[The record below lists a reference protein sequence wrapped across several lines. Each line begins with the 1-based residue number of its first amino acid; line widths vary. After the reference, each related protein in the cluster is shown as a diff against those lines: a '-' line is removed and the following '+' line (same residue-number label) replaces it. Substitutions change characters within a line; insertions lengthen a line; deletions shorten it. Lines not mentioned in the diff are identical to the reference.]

1 VPNQSV
7 AQRDGDQDRLRTSA
21 PAPRHGGEVPKTEGA
36 AQGWGKR
43 RVWFALLLAALAI
56 LVAQQ
61 IDGSVGRIEI
71 PGQPAY
77 AVSAVHTQSDAQRA
91 WCVWNNYTLRPGNAA
106 SSDPARLIAGRVSAC
121 LARLGAGTAQAFGD
135 VTARLLVWTYI
146 GLDLLFTMVLLWVL
160 VHMARKWAPDTR
172 GETNEQVLRDSVK
185 GPLPYILGAL
195 VLLGTLAE
203 TVAHGLLAD
212 SGSSSWWIGVAGNTL
227 QFSSYVRWVP
237 MAALALIVLVLAVD
251 PHVDHSAR
259 GWLRLEDSSLS
270 YLADVRKVA
279 ARLRLQIALTVV
291 LTLPLLGLGVDQAP
305 DLLLRTLD
313 LDGSPRRFWLGL
325 LGLVVTLLSLAV
337 LSLLLWRSVHR
348 TLTEWRLEDDAE
360 PRAHGKT
367 ADNAWSTLHPR
378 LVLASGVIL
387 VAAAFGWPGW
397 RPVGGLGIVLL
408 ATSFLSLV
416 AGTKPWQWNETA
428 IPGETLTALQAS
440 IAQRNEKSA
449 EVVVNRAARYAR
461 WVAAVPVAVVGI
473 ELARVSTPALLVDG
487 SWRFGLLLILGV
499 GLLVLA
505 AATPTLLA
513 SGPLRGIFQRRSAY
527 PALGGVTATA
537 WVLATLPPTHLGFP
551 AVVGALGATLLFIG
565 AVLVSLTE
573 LQRWA
578 DMTVPPAGLRRLRLR
593 RVPVFLGLLLWL
605 VIGNSID
612 TLGMH
617 QVRLQTVDK
626 AAQSLTPQQ
635 AFETWMADNCVGR
648 PDAPPGD
655 IPMVFVASSGGGI
668 RAAYWTAAVLDKLFP
683 LGKPANG
690 CHVPAASRVFAV
702 SGISGGSLGV
712 VSWLSSAE
720 SHGPLP
726 WYQRPALDGPD
737 PTSAAPWYEATLGI
751 DHVSAVFSW
760 MLYVDTP
767 RAFLGFPGD
776 DRAAVLEESWEDGD
790 AALTQNFLEN
800 YQSVLGNNRGWVPLA
815 LLDGAAEES
824 GCQEITSPLQL
835 DTFGAVTPDNG
846 RAVDPLACMAI
857 PSDTTANYKAA
868 PAPQTTNMVGNYIC
882 TSGGRPEDVR
892 RSTAALLSARFPYV
906 TPSGRM
912 ANCYDN
918 QINTYVIDGGY
929 ADGTGSLAAVNLYRQ
944 VKPRIDQYNL
954 TAGDGHHIRPIFVQ
968 IDNGYLSQA
977 SGTPPSRPLE
987 LLVPPLGKLNAGQ
1000 AAENSTSQLA
1010 FSVFGGAEFYARMA
1024 DIPQPGVEAPLGW
1037 ALSTSAR
1044 DDLAA
1049 QADRVTCRTNL
1060 PASLAWLSAMDANC
1074 GP

>member
-1 VPNQSV
+1 
-7 AQRDGDQDRLRTSA
+7 
-21 PAPRHGGEVPKTEGA
+21 VPKTGSA
-36 AQGWGKR
+36 VPWRGKR
-43 RVWFALLLAALAI
+43 RVWFTLLLAALAV

-61 IDGSVGRIEI
+61 IDGSVGRIEVR
-71 PGQPAY
+71 GQPAY
-77 AVSAVHTQSDAQRA
+77 AVSAVHNQSDAQRA
-91 WCVWNNYTLRPGNAA
+91 WCVWNNYTLRPGNATG
-106 SSDPARLIAGRVSAC
+106 SDPAQLIAGRVSDC
-121 LARLGAGTAQAFGD
+121 VARLNAGTAQASGD
-135 VTARLLVWTYI
+135 FTARMLVWTYI
-146 GLDLLFTMVLLWVL
+146 GLDLLFTLVLLLVL
-160 VHMARKWAPDTR
+160 VYIARRWAREMQDDAIGQALRNSAR
-172 GETNEQVLRDSVK
+172 GK
-185 GPLPYILGAL
+185 LPYSLGAL
-195 VLLGTLAE
+195 TVLGTIAE

-212 SGSSSWWIGVAGNTL
+212 SGSSSWWIGAAGNTL

-237 MAALALIVLVLAVD
+237 MAALATIVLVLAVA
-251 PHVDHSAR
+251 PHVESANE
-259 GWLRLEDSSLS
+259 RLQLGDTSLT
-270 YLADVRKVA
+270 YLSDVRSVA

-291 LTLPLLGLGVDQAP
+291 LILPLLGLGVDQAP

-313 LDGSPRRFWLGL
+313 LDGSRRRFWLGL
-325 LGLVVTLLSLAV
+325 LGLVLTLLSLAV

-348 TLTEWRLEDDAE
+348 TLTEWRLDDDAA
-360 PRAHGKT
+360 PRARGKPA
-367 ADNAWSTLHPR
+367 ADAQSTHHPR
-378 LVLASGVIL
+378 LVLATGVIL

-397 RPVGGLGIVLL
+397 RPLGGLGIVLL

-416 AGTKPWQWNETA
+416 ARTNPWDWNEAAPAGAPAVGADEPDDLKTVIAGRKEPAGTA
-428 IPGETLTALQAS
+428 A
-440 IAQRNEKSA
+440 
-449 EVVVNRAARYAR
+449 VDRAARYAR
-461 WVAAVPVAVVGI
+461 WVAAVPIAVVGI

-487 SWRFGLLLILGV
+487 SWRFGLLLILAV
-499 GLLVLA
+499 LLLVLA
-505 AATPTLLA
+505 AATPTLLS
-513 SGPLRGIFQRRSAY
+513 SGLLKGIFQRRAAY
-527 PALGGVTATA
+527 PALAGVTAAA
-537 WVLATLPPTHLGFP
+537 WVLATLPATHLGFP

-565 AVLVSLTE
+565 ALLVSLTE

-578 DMTVPPAGLRRLRLR
+578 DSTVPPAGLRLLRLR
-593 RVPVFLGLLLWL
+593 RVPVFFGLLLWL
-605 VIGNSID
+605 VIGTSID
-612 TLGMH
+612 TLGPH
-617 QVRLQTVDK
+617 QVRLQTVAK
-626 AAQSLTPQQ
+626 AVQPLTPHN
-635 AFETWMADNCVGR
+635 AFEAWMADNCVGR

-683 LGKPANG
+683 LGKPTSG
-690 CHVPAASRVFAV
+690 CTVPAASRVFAV

-726 WYQRPALDGPD
+726 WYQRPALDAAD
-737 PTSAAPWYEATLGI
+737 PSSATPWYEATLGI

-790 AALTQNFLEN
+790 AALTQNFLAN
-800 YQSVLGNNRGWVPLA
+800 YQSVLGNHHGWVPLA

-824 GCQEITSPLQL
+824 GCQEIVSPLLL
-835 DTFGAVTPDNG
+835 DTFGAVTPNNG

-857 PSDTTANYKAA
+857 PSDTTANHKVA

-882 TSGGRPEDVR
+882 TSGDRPEDVR

-944 VKPRIDQYNL
+944 VKPWIDEYNR
-954 TAGDGHHIRPIFVQ
+954 TAGEGHHIRPIFVQ
-968 IDNGYLSQA
+968 LDNGYLTQA

-1000 AAENSTSQLA
+1000 ASENSTSQLA
-1010 FSVFGGAEFYARMA
+1010 FSAFGGAEFYARMA

-1037 ALSTSAR
+1037 ALSSSAR
-1044 DDLAA
+1044 DDLAV

-1060 PASLAWLSAMDANC
+1060 PASLAWLTATDGNC